1 MPQQLQCLCL
11 FSQLPQSG
19 TAMYSRPTFFF
30 MYLQSSNFG
39 GASWHNCT
47 SARAQDHQ
55 LITIYMKRNTAPY
68 LLYCCLAVMQVLQQ
82 TSFLYHPPLLT
93 STSQLDVHSINTFLF
108 FSLQNQ
114 KIIITFFSVFSI
126 KPLCISNSQSQI
138 LWFMGSQINTC
149 QVNTNLSPSKVL
161 HLGQL
166 EGDHILHVHL
176 STSQL
181 SDYQIKKIKL
191 SIVRNEWHI

>member
-19 TAMYSRPTFFF
+19 TAMYSRPTFFLILTVIQLWRSI
-30 MYLQSSNFG
+30 M
-39 GASWHNCT
+39 
-47 SARAQDHQ
+47 AQLHQ
-55 LITIYMKRNTAPY
+55 CQGLGS
-68 LLYCCLAVMQVLQQ
+68 LAHHHIHEKE
-82 TSFLYHPPLLT
+82 YNIIPPLLLPCSNAGFT
-93 STSQLDVHSINTFLF
+93 IDQLPLSSTSVNQHKSVGIHSINTFLF

-149 QVNTNLSPSKVL
+149 QVNTNLSPSEVL
-161 HLGQL
+161 HLSQL
-166 EGDHILHVHL
+166 EGDHILHGHL
-176 STSQL
+176 STSQF
-181 SDYQIKKIKL
+181 SDYQI
-191 SIVRNEWHI
+191 